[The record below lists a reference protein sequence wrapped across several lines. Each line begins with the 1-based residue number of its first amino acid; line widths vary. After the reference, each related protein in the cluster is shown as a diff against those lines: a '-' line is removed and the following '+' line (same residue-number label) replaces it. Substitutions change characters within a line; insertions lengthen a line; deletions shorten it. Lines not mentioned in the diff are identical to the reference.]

1 MSWRVP
7 PRLFWLRSADML
19 YEMTD
24 HIIMRS
30 CGVSVKR
37 AIGET
42 AVAVTQGNASERE
55 EGSRQT
61 WPTFCFDRLY
71 YVTSSL
77 DISAGVTPERL
88 SSAIEHVHT
97 VANFPPWARCQ
108 RKISAVWM
116 WSRKHLHDPTLLRDI
131 IERLPLFPSLWLKDS
146 MTAEVTY
153 CAFKGVRWHV
163 RDDAYSQ
170 FLPRLCTT
178 FKSVCLL
185 QS

>member
-1 MSWRVP
+1 MNRCRPGGNMLTKNTRTSMSRRVP

-61 WPTFCFDRLY
+61 
-71 YVTSSL
+71 
-77 DISAGVTPERL
+77 
-88 SSAIEHVHT
+88 
-97 VANFPPWARCQ
+97 
-108 RKISAVWM
+108 
-116 WSRKHLHDPTLLRDI
+116 
-131 IERLPLFPSLWLKDS
+131 
-146 MTAEVTY
+146 
-153 CAFKGVRWHV
+153 
-163 RDDAYSQ
+163 
-170 FLPRLCTT
+170 
-178 FKSVCLL
+178 
-185 QS
+185 